1 MFISFIMNISLKFME
16 KVVIALG
23 GNALLEEKDA
33 RTYDVQYEH
42 ARNTFIS
49 IDEIIDKNKAVITHG
64 NGPQVGDILLS
75 QEVSGMHA
83 PLHQCVA
90 MSQGSIAEVLVNAYE
105 SISSKP
111 GKTLSAILTRV
122 IVDKND
128 SAFKNP
134 TKPIGRTYEK
144 KEVAALRRKGWIIR
158 NTDEGWRRVAPSPKP
173 IKIVEL
179 DAIEALMDL
188 GYVPICI
195 GGGGI
200 PVVKKG
206 NKLVGVDA
214 VIDKDMASALLASS
228 IKATTLMILTD
239 VDYAYKNYEKERQ
252 EKIEK
257 ADANAMQEYLNE
269 GQFEEGSMK
278 PKVEAALSFIKN
290 GGKRAIITS
299 LGKAKLAFNEKYG
312 TIIEK

>member
-1 MFISFIMNISLKFME
+1 ME

-33 RTYDVQYEH
+33 RTYNVQYRH
-42 ARNTFIS
+42 AMNTFKS

-75 QEVSGMHA
+75 QEVSGMHE

-105 SISSKP
+105 NISSKP
-111 GKTLSAILTRV
+111 GKTLLAMVTRV

-128 SAFKNP
+128 PAFKNP
-134 TKPIGRTYEK
+134 TKPIGRVYEK
-144 KEVAALRRKGWIIR
+144 KEVAALRRKGWTVK
-158 NTDEGWRRVAPSPKP
+158 NTDEGWRRVVPSPKP
-173 IKIVEL
+173 VKIVEL

-200 PVVKKG
+200 PVVKNG

-214 VIDKDMASALLASS
+214 VIDKDLASALLASS
-228 IKATTLMILTD
+228 IKADTLMILTD
-239 VDYAYKNYEKERQ
+239 VAYVYKNYEKEGQ
-252 EKIEK
+252 EKIEN
-257 ADANAMQEYLNE
+257 ANVYTMQEYLNE

-278 PKVEAALSFIKN
+278 PKVEAALNFIKN

-299 LGKAKLAFNEKYG
+299 LDKAKLAFNGKYG